1 MTRSMKPGAWLY
13 DRKPF
18 GALSVS
24 GIISERRKIRRIDRG
39 TSWRRDSNEY
49 GKPEKVWEKGRI
61 MVE

>member
-1 MTRSMKPGAWLY
+1 MTRSMKLGAWLY

-18 GALSVS
+18 GDPSVS
-24 GIISERRKIRRIDRG
+24 GIISG
-39 TSWRRDSNEY
+39 TRNGASIEEHHGEGIPMNT